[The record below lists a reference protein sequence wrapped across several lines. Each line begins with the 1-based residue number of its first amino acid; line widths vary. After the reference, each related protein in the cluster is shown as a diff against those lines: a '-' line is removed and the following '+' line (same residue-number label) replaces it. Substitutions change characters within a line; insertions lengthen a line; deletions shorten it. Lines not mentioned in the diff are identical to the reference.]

1 MNFSKKD
8 ALYDFILA
16 EAGEIS
22 LRNLQNALER
32 VLHLGVPQIEN
43 RFEHLLAKQINEIAR
58 ETGMSVV
65 VDYRKLIGEY
75 VKTRPRS
82 FDFGPMHVYEINE
95 AYLRECIEGIVNE
108 SLGQEFYEY
117 VLKKLILIRDILD
130 VQREAHFHY
139 IS

>member
-8 ALYDFILA
+8 ALYNFILA

-22 LRNLQNALER
+22 LRNLKNALER
-32 VLHLGVPQIEN
+32 ILQLGVPQIDN
-43 RFEHLLAKQINEIAR
+43 RFEELLAKQINEIAR

-75 VKTRPRS
+75 VETRPRS
-82 FDFGPMHVYEINE
+82 FDFGPMNVYEINE
-95 AYLRECIEGIVNE
+95 AYLRECLEGIVNE

-117 VLKKLILIRDILD
+117 VLKKLILIRNILD
-130 VQREAHFHY
+130 VQRDCHFHY